1 MRKRIEDEEIY
12 QRHQDACKAEG
23 CSDGH
28 GSYLSI
34 GKDSLTPDFV
44 KAVSEYIRKHEL
56 VKVSVLKNCDDDPKE
71 LAYTLAGRSESEV
84 VQVIGRKIVLYKPD
98 PDFKKRKYEMTKE
111 EEQKIKA
118 EKAKASQKKRKT
130 ELRIVEEA
138 DEEYDNV

>member
-1 MRKRIEDEEIY
+1 MKKYIRDSKMRAKLKGAAMDM
-12 QRHQDACKAEG
+12 DPTF
-23 CSDGH
+23 
-28 GSYLSI
+28 SI

>member
-1 MRKRIEDEEIY
+1 M
-12 QRHQDACKAEG
+12 
-23 CSDGH
+23 
-28 GSYLSI
+28 
-34 GKDSLTPDFV
+34 
-44 KAVSEYIRKHEL
+44 
-56 VKVSVLKNCDDDPKE
+56 KVSVLKNCDDDPKE